1 MSTVDRRERGPVPDT
16 NAVAD
21 SRRENRQLLSSSTA
35 MILGRLGTAV
45 LGWAGSVIIART
57 LSGDDWGRY
66 SFVFALLGILE
77 VVTDLGVGRVVLARL
92 TSGKA
97 SEISRLAGSFI
108 VLRTLLGVIGYL
120 LAVGY
125 AYFTGLSPLVVTAAA
140 LAGTT
145 VVLATPANAF
155 FVLYQSKLRLTYT
168 AFWDIAGQVVQFL
181 LILAVAHYHPVL
193 LAFLLP
199 AIAREVVVFLG
210 RGAGVPRL
218 FPGEFRPSFRQPFAY
233 WGEMLREALPISIG
247 FALMTALER
256 IDMLML
262 QRLDT
267 YEAVGLYAIGYKF
280 SDLLALV
287 AGALAVPFTTVLVK
301 AWPDHPEQFRARVYQ
316 PLAVAMLLG
325 GLATVLFWSAGK
337 GVIVLLY
344 GQEFIGSAYAAAL
357 MVTGSALNG
366 FTFIVIAALVAAR
379 KLKVFPLLA
388 LFGLGLNI
396 GLNYVLIPLLS
407 INGAALATLFTQV
420 LMLVGML
427 ALLQLSVRIPGVAPW
442 GMLLRQVVVVT
453 AVAVPAHLA
462 VTGMGWN
469 WALVAVGAGISYLL
483 ISAVAERQGSRVLR
497 QRIHQL
503 MGNREQIP
511 GEEG

>member
-1 MSTVDRRERGPVPDT
+1 MATVDRQERVSSPEVESSAAVS
-16 NAVAD
+16 AVAENQNR
-21 SRRENRQLLSSSTA
+21 SENRQLFNSSTA
-35 MILGRLGTAV
+35 MIIGRLGTAV

-92 TSGKA
+92 NSGKA
-97 SEISRLAGSFI
+97 EEVSKLAGSFI
-108 VLRTLLGVIGYL
+108 VLRIVLGLLGYL

-145 VVLATPANAF
+145 VMLATPANAF

-181 LILAVAHYHPVL
+181 LIVLVAHFQPVL

-199 AIAREVVVFLG
+199 AIAREVVIFLG
-210 RGAGVPRL
+210 RGAGIPWL
-218 FPGEFRPSFRQPFAY
+218 YPKEFRPSFRQPFAY

-247 FALMTALER
+247 FALLTALER

-287 AGALAVPFTTVLVK
+287 VGALAVPFTTVLVK
-301 AWPDHPEQFRARVYQ
+301 AWPDHPEQFRTRVYQ
-316 PLAVAMLLG
+316 PLAVAILLG

-337 GVIVLLY
+337 TVIVLLY
-344 GQEFIGSAYAAAL
+344 GQEFIGSAYAASL

-379 KLKVFPLLA
+379 KLRIFPLIA

-396 GLNYVLIPLLS
+396 GLNFVLIPLLS

-420 LMLVGML
+420 VMLLAML
-427 ALLQLSVRIPGVAPW
+427 LLLQFSLQIPRVAPW
-442 GMLLRQVVVVT
+442 GLLLRQVLVVS
-453 AVAVPAHLA
+453 AVAVPAHLL
-462 VTGMGWN
+462 VTELGQN
-469 WALVAVGAGISYLL
+469 WVLVALGAALSYLL
-483 ISAVAERQGSRVLR
+483 ISAVAERRGSQVLW
-497 QRIHQL
+497 QRIRQAS
-503 MGNREQIP
+503 GK
-511 GEEG
+511 